1 MRSALDFLSELDAET
16 VRQVHSGDVTRTV
29 LSHMAD
35 EAGFPQTAGENAH
48 RLIRAHKKNL
58 EAFIAFYLDGVSH
71 AMDAADAPEVEGNVA
86 NVTVRYPHGRPVRG
100 LDQLMREHG
109 EDPGEWEVE
118 SLEVNEWPTT
128 MSGDSGPIY
137 VNNFQAKAR
146 LSRKTREPQYKR
158 VQPVSVDAPEPP
170 DVQPLEK
177 RRPDGWQ
184 TALVLMDRQTGHRR
198 SQQSWTYETIHDREA
213 VDLAVQVAAL
223 AKPEVIVDVGDVLD
237 FAGVSSYTGT
247 PDLKRSLQPA
257 ICEAAYDNARLR
269 GAAEAEAFH
278 ILEGNHDERL
288 NEKLLEDAQE
298 MYQLREAEALT
309 GKIREIPADGSLL
322 PETYEYSRGH
332 TRARM
337 INRMQAAMDRLLDEL
352 WPQRDPNLPVDTR
365 REAVTLASIVE
376 KETGVPD
383 ERAVVAG
390 VFVNRLRQG
399 MRLQSDPTVRY
410 ALTGGEKTLDRPLT
424 RADLE
429 LDDPYNT
436 YTNHGLPPG
445 PIANPGRAAIEAA
458 LNPADTDYLY
468 FVADGDGGHVFAETL
483 EAHNENVAE
492 YRAQQGSD

>member
-1 MRSALDFLSELDAET
+1 VRRLFVLLSFFATGLIVAGTTALIWGTNQFESAGPLASRTTVEIPPGAGLST
-16 VRQVHSGDVTRTV
+16 V
-29 LSHMAD
+29 
-35 EAGFPQTAGENAH
+35 AGKLEKAGVIENRLLFSAGARLTGRAGALKAGEY
-48 RLIRAHKKNL
+48 
-58 EAFIAFYLDGVSH
+58 AF
-71 AMDAADAPEVEGNVA
+71 P
-86 NVTVRYPHGRPVRG
+86 
-100 LDQLMREHG
+100 
-109 EDPGEWEVE
+109 
-118 SLEVNEWPTT
+118 
-128 MSGDSGPIY
+128 
-137 VNNFQAKAR
+137 
-146 LSRKTREPQYKR
+146 
-158 VQPVSVDAPEPP
+158 
-170 DVQPLEK
+170 
-177 RRPDGWQ
+177 
-184 TALVLMDRQTGHRR
+184 
-198 SQQSWTYETIHDREA
+198 
-213 VDLAVQVAAL
+213 
-223 AKPEVIVDVGDVLD
+223 
-237 FAGVSSYTGT
+237 AGVSPEVALERVVAGRTVTYAVTIPEGRTSA
-247 PDLKRSLQPA
+247 QVV
-257 ICEAAYDNARLR
+257 AR
-269 GAAEAEAFH
+269 
-278 ILEGNHDERL
+278 
-288 NEKLLEDAQE
+288 
-298 MYQLREAEALT
+298 LREAEALT